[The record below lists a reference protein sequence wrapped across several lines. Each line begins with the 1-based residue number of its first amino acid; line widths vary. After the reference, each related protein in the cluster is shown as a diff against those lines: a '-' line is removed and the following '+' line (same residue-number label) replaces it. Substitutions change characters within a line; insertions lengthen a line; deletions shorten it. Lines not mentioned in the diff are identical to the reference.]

1 MSNAEV
7 RGYTIIKTAEYLRQT
22 AGEQEAKRLF
32 NAFTPQTQHAIG
44 TAKPAEWQAA
54 EISSE
59 LLRAV
64 AGLAKGNEEK
74 AKQELVNCGK
84 FLASEATN
92 TFLKLLMKVLTP
104 SMFAKKLPSLWS
116 RDSSHGKFEVDVYE
130 DRIACRMLEMEHYE
144 HITPI
149 SVGYVS
155 FALEAMRKTI
165 DRWNMDGWSLKTPNP
180 STSTFELYWK

>member
-7 RGYTIIKTAEYLRQT
+7 RGYTVLKTAEYLRQQ

-32 NAFTPQTQHAIG
+32 SGFSPELQHALG
-44 TAKPAEWQAA
+44 TATAAGWQPATV
-54 EISSE
+54 SSE

-64 AGLAKGNEEK
+64 AGLAKGDEEK

-104 SMFAKKLPSLWS
+104 SMFAKKLPTLWS
-116 RDSSHGKFEVDVYE
+116 RDSSHGKFAVDVYE
-130 DRIACRMLEMEHYE
+130 DRIACRMTEMEHYE

-155 FALEAMRKTI
+155 FALEAMRKHI
-165 DRWNMDGWSLKTPNP
+165 ERWNMRGWTLATPSP
-180 STSTFELYWK
+180 SESSFELYWK